1 MILYHTLSSFFF
13 VIPIPCYTIITYEY
27 FQTTNVKWYND
38 SVSSSPTRTIAGLNS
53 YSEDIVLIAGGY
65 DKNLDYTPIAKPILN
80 KVTKLILF
88 GDTKDKIEK
97 AVLDNKTNESIQI
110 YTCKTLEEVVAK
122 AKEVATPKEIVL
134 FSPASASFDMF
145 KNFADRGIQ
154 FKNLV
159 NKL

>member
-1 MILYHTLSSFFF
+1 MAET
-13 VIPIPCYTIITYEY
+13 VC
-27 FQTTNVKWYND
+27 QKVKH
-38 SVSSSPTRTIAGLNS
+38 
-53 YSEDIVLIAGGY
+53 
-65 DKNLDYTPIAKPILN
+65 
-80 KVTKLILF
+80 LILM
-88 GDTKDKIEK
+88 GVTADKIEK